1 MNHDFK
7 LHEAKI
13 FRPKYHRELLGWMEI
28 SFFLPSTTDTIEDI
42 MNSVNLIPFDINKKE
57 FEVDGGDFDP
67 LRLEFDNPDRQKTRE
82 SILRVLKK
90 VVDLSNSNFQKN
102 ADDMLA
108 TKPYNKNILWV
119 GDSEKCVPENKFALI
134 K

>member
-1 MNHDFK
+1 M
-7 LHEAKI
+7 
-13 FRPKYHRELLGWMEI
+13 GWMEI

-42 MNSVNLIPFDINKKE
+42 MNSVNLIPFDINQKE

-67 LRLEFDNPDRQKTRE
+67 LRLDFDNRDRQKTRE

>member
-28 SFFLPSTTDTIEDI
+28 SFFLPSTTDTI
-42 MNSVNLIPFDINKKE
+42 DINKKE

-90 VVDLSNSNFQKN
+90 VVDLSNSNFQTN

-119 GDSEKCVPENKFALI
+119 GDSEICVPENKFALI